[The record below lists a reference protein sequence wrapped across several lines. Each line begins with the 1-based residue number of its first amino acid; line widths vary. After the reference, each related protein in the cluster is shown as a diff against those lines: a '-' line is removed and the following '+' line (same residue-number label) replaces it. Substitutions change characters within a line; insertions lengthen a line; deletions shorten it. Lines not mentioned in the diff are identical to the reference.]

1 MTRRLLL
8 PLLVASAALFPAPA
22 QASVCPLGE
31 RVRPLTV
38 TTFCL
43 VNEARARHGA
53 PPLRPDRLLA
63 LAARRHSREM
73 VARGYFSHTSPRGL
87 SSRARIERS
96 GWMAGRSRWTI
107 GETLAW
113 HAGSPDPR
121 EIVRRWLASPPH
133 RHVLLNRRFRVAGIG
148 VAAGTPRSTRGTTYT
163 ADFGT

>member
-1 MTRRLLL
+1 VNRRLLI
-8 PLLVASAALFPAPA
+8 PLLAASAALVPAPA
-22 QASVCPLGE
+22 QASICPLGE

-53 PPLRPDRLLA
+53 RRLRPDPRLA
-63 LAARRHSREM
+63 HAARRHSREM
-73 VARGYFSHTSPRGL
+73 VARGYFSHTSWRGL

-96 GWMAGRSRWTI
+96 GWMAGRGRWTI

-133 RHVLLNRRFRVAGIG
+133 RRVLLHRRFRVAGIG
-148 VAAGTPRSTRGTTYT
+148 IAAGTPRSTPGTTYT